1 MKVFNTLRCLFL
13 AGLLT
18 VSGAAV
24 SAQNVTVKGKVT
36 DSRGE
41 PVIGATVMLSSNQT
55 VGTQTDLSGNYAI
68 SVPSSASLIYS
79 CVGYATQTI
88 AVAGRSV
95 IDIVLA
101 EDTEFLEETRGDRRH
116 RLWRPAQERRYGRDR
131 VREGVR
137 PREPHGNRC
146 RPGAP
151 GQGRRRPDRERIR
164 CAGRRLV
171 HPDPRLFLELQ
182 DLSAHDRGR
191 PQGQ

>member
-55 VGTQTDLSGNYAI
+55 VGTQTDLSGNYSI

-79 CVGYATQTI
+79 CVGYATQTV
-88 AVAGRSV
+88 AVAG
-95 IDIVLA
+95 
-101 EDTEFLEETRGDRRH
+101 TR
-116 RLWRPAQERRYGRDR
+116 
-131 VREGVR
+131 
-137 PREPHGNRC
+137 NSS
-146 RPGAP
+146 
-151 GQGRRRPDRERIR
+151 RRPSS
-164 CAGRRLV
+164 
-171 HPDPRLFLELQ
+171 
-182 DLSAHDRGR
+182 SAMASSARATLRARSR
-191 PQGQ
+191 P